1 MAMVNFFMGDG
12 TKMNPGGLR
21 MSILGPHFPAA
32 NIFPDMRPSPA
43 VILSAALLV
52 LAGCASTP
60 QDRISQNRATYES
73 FPADV
78 QRKITDGKVDI
89 GFTEPMVT
97 LALGKPGRRFTRAD
111 ANGESEVWVYY
122 KRQPR
127 FGFGFGMSSGGYG
140 GVSSGVAVS
149 TANDPDDETQ
159 RIVFHDGRVT
169 AIEVTTR

>member
-1 MAMVNFFMGDG
+1 
-12 TKMNPGGLR
+12 

-43 VILSAALLV
+43 VILSAALLL

-60 QDRISQNRATYES
+60 QDRISQNRTAFES
-73 FPADV
+73 LPSDV
-78 QRKITDGKVDI
+78 QKKVSAGQVDI
-89 GFTEPMVT
+89 GFTEQMVT

-149 TANDPDDETQ
+149 TANNPDDETQ
-159 RIVFHDGRVT
+159 RVVFQNGKVT
-169 AIEVTTR
+169 AIEVISR

>member
-1 MAMVNFFMGDG
+1 
-12 TKMNPGGLR
+12 

-32 NIFPDMRPSPA
+32 NIFPDMRSSPA
-43 VILSAALLV
+43 VILSAALLL

-60 QDRISQNRATYES
+60 QDRISQNRAAFES
-73 FPADV
+73 LPSDV
-78 QRKITDGKVDI
+78 QKKVSAGQVDI
-89 GFTEPMVT
+89 GFTEQMVT

-122 KRQPR
+122 KRQPH
-127 FGFGFGMSSGGYG
+127 FGFGFGVSSGGYG

-159 RIVFHDGRVT
+159 RVIFHEGKVT
-169 AIEVTTR
+169 AIEATTH